1 MNISEFSLKRPVF
14 ATVMNLM
21 IILFGVVGYTFL
33 AIRDYPAIDPAII
46 NVRTSYTGANP
57 DLIESQITEP
67 LEKQIN
73 GIPGIKTITSS
84 STLGSSNISVE
95 FELGVDLEA
104 AASDVR
110 DKVGQASRS
119 LPQDIDAPPVVTKA
133 DANSDF
139 ILILAVQS
147 RTKGLLELSDYA
159 ENVLQQ
165 QFQTIN
171 QVSAVSIFGQKRYA
185 MRIWLDPDKMNAQGV
200 TFSDIRTSLNN
211 ENIDLPPGKIYG
223 NNTEL
228 TIKTLGRLSTEKDF
242 QNLLLKEDSTGIVRL
257 SDVARVEIG
266 PEDLEQS
273 WKYNGVNAVG
283 IVIIP
288 QPGANNIQIADDFNK
303 KLEDIKKTNKT
314 DIEMN
319 VLLDNTVNIRKSI
332 KEVEETLM
340 ISFALVVLVIF
351 FFFRDWLIAIRPLID
366 IPISLV
372 ATFFIMYFSGFS
384 INILTL
390 LGIVLA
396 TGLVVDDGIVVT
408 ENIFSKFERGMPIR
422 QAAVEGSKEIF
433 FAVISTSIT
442 LAVVF
447 LPVIFLEGFIGRLF
461 REFGVTLAAAVL
473 ISALVSLTITPVLN
487 VVLSRKKAGH
497 GKFYMKTEPF
507 FTGMENGYKR
517 WLTGFLKVRWI
528 SLVIIGAC
536 AVIIFLIFNTLQ
548 SEIAPLED
556 RNSLRFTVTAAEGT
570 SFSKMQQITDD
581 ISNYLYDSVKERDF
595 VFARTPA
602 GAVNSSQPRLGLV
615 PPDDRD
621 RSQAKIASD
630 LQRKLL
636 RFNEARIS
644 VVQEQTIAV
653 GAGSKGGLPVQYVL
667 QNQDINKLK
676 EVIPKFLDEARKD
689 KTFNTVDVNLKF
701 NKPEIEL
708 SLDRMKIKDL
718 GLSSQDVVSALQAAF
733 SGGRLAYFIKNG
745 FQYSVIAQVD
755 RSDRSDPTDITK
767 LYVKNNRGQQI
778 PVSAVVKLE
787 ENSAPSTLYHYNRYK
802 AATIS
807 ASLADGKTVGDGV
820 KAMDA
825 IAKRLLDQSF
835 QTSLTGPSR
844 DYAESSSNIAFAFM
858 LALILIYLILAAQF
872 ESFID
877 PLIIM
882 LTVPLALAGAL
893 LSLWIFGQTLNIFS
907 EIGMIM
913 LIGLVTKNGIL
924 IVEFANKRR
933 EHGLSK
939 LEAILEAAEQ
949 RLRPILMTSLATSLG
964 ALPIALS
971 LGASSASRVPLG
983 IVVVGGILFSLIL
996 TLFVIP
1002 CIYMFLASK
1011 HKTEKVVTTTTETQ
1025 ASEQT
1030 TQATEKTETLKP
1042 ATEPGK
1048 NKEDNSTGTGES
1060 APKNNDI

>member
-1 MNISEFSLKRPVF
+1 MNISEFSIKRPVF
-14 ATVMNLM
+14 ATVLNLM
-21 IILFGVVGYTFL
+21 IILFGIVGYTFL
-33 AIRDYPAIDPAII
+33 AIRDYPAIDPATI
-46 NVRTSYTGANP
+46 NVSTSYTGANP
-57 DLIESQITEP
+57 DIMESQVTEP

-84 STLGSSNISVE
+84 STLGNSNITVE

-119 LPQDIDAPPVVTKA
+119 LPQDIDAPPVVTKS

-147 RTKGLLELSDYA
+147 RSKGLLELSDYA

-171 QVSAVSIFGQKRYA
+171 QVSAVNIFGQKRYA
-185 MRIWLDPDKMNAQGV
+185 MRIWLDPDKMNAQSV
-200 TFSDIRTSLNN
+200 SFSDVRTSLNN

-223 NNTEL
+223 TNTEL
-228 TIKTLGRLSTEKDF
+228 TIKTLGRLTNEKDF
-242 QNLLLKEDSTGIVRL
+242 QNLILREDSIGIVRL
-257 SDVARVEIG
+257 SDIARVEIG
-266 PEDLEQS
+266 PETLEQS
-273 WKYNGVNAVG
+273 WKYNGMNAVG

-288 QPGANNIQIADDFNK
+288 QPGANNIQIANDFNK
-303 KLEDIKKTNKT
+303 KLEGIKKANKT

-319 VLLDNTVNIRKSI
+319 VLLDNTTNIRKSL
-332 KEVEETLM
+332 KEVEETLI

-390 LGIVLA
+390 LAIVLA

-408 ENIFSKFERGMPIR
+408 ENIFSKFEKGMPIK
-422 QAAVEGSKEIF
+422 QAAIEGSKEIF

-447 LPVIFLEGFIGRLF
+447 LPVIFLEGFVGRLF

-487 VVLSRKKAGH
+487 VVLSRKTASH
-497 GKFYMKTEPF
+497 GKFYRKTEPF
-507 FTGMENGYKR
+507 FTGMENGYERLLK
-517 WLTGFLKVRWI
+517 GFLKVRWLAWGVIAICGVMIAIII
-528 SLVIIGAC
+528 SS
-536 AVIIFLIFNTLQ
+536 LQ

-556 RNSLRFTVTAAEGT
+556 RNSIRFTVSAAEGT
-570 SFSKMQQITDD
+570 SFGAMQQIADN
-581 ISNYLYDSVKERDF
+581 ISNYLYDSVPERDF

-602 GAVNSSQPRLGLV
+602 GAINSSMPRLGLV
-615 PPDDRD
+615 EPDLRS
-621 RSQAKIASD
+621 RSQAEIASD
-630 LQRKLL
+630 LQKKMS
-636 RFNEARIS
+636 RFNDARIFA
-644 VVQEQTIAV
+644 VQEQTIAV
-653 GAGSKGGLPVQYVL
+653 GAGSRGSLPVQFVL
-667 QNQDINKLK
+667 QNQNLNKLR
-676 EVIPKFLDEARKD
+676 EVIPKFLEEARKD
-689 KTFNTVDVNLKF
+689 KTFANVDVNLKF
-701 NKPEIEL
+701 NKPEIQL
-708 SLDRMKIKDL
+708 TLDRMKIKDL
-718 GLSSQDVVSALQAAF
+718 GLSSQDVIAALQAAF
-733 SGGRLAYFIKNG
+733 SGGRLAYFIMNG

-755 RSDRSDPTDITK
+755 RSDRSQPDDISK
-767 LYVKNNRGQQI
+767 LYVRNNKGQQI

-787 ENSAPSTLYHYNRYK
+787 ESSSPATLYHFNRYK

-820 KAMDA
+820 KAMD
-825 IAKRLLDQSF
+825 IIGKKLLDESY

-844 DYAESSSNIAFAFM
+844 DYAESSSNIAFAFA
-858 LALILIYLILAAQF
+858 LALMLIYLILAAQF
-872 ESFID
+872 ESFVD

-882 LTVPLALAGAL
+882 ITVPLALAGAL
-893 LSLWIFGQTLNIFS
+893 LSLFIFGQTLNIFS

-924 IVEFANKRR
+924 IVEFANKKR
-933 EHGLSK
+933 EDGANK
-939 LEAILEAAEQ
+939 IDAILHASQQ

-964 ALPIALS
+964 ALPIALG
-971 LGASSASRVPLG
+971 LGASSTSRVPLG

-996 TLFVIP
+996 TLFIIP
-1002 CIYMFLASK
+1002 AIYTYLSGK
-1011 HKTEKVVTTTTETQ
+1011 HKGEK
-1025 ASEQT
+1025 
-1030 TQATEKTETLKP
+1030 KMLK
-1042 ATEPGK
+1042 K
-1048 NKEDNSTGTGES
+1048 
-1060 APKNNDI
+1060 

>member
-1 MNISEFSLKRPVF
+1 MNISEFSIKRPVF
-14 ATVMNLM
+14 ATVLNLM

-33 AIRDYPAIDPAII
+33 AVRDYPAIDPAII
-46 NVRTSYTGANP
+46 NISTSYTGANP
-57 DLIESQITEP
+57 DIIESQVTEP

-73 GIPGIKTITSS
+73 GIPGIRTITSS
-84 STLGSSNISVE
+84 STLGNSNITVE
-95 FELGVDLEA
+95 FELSVDLEA

-119 LPQDIDAPPVVTKA
+119 LPQDIDAAPIVTKA

-165 QFQTIN
+165 QFQTIK
-171 QVSAVSIFGQKRYA
+171 QVSSVIIFGQKRYA
-185 MRIWLDPDKMNAQGV
+185 MRIWIDPDKMVSQGIS
-200 TFSDIRTSLNN
+200 FSDIRSALNS

-228 TIKTLGRLSTEKDF
+228 TIKTLGRLTSEKDF
-242 QNLLLKEDSTGIVRL
+242 RDLILRSDSAGILRL
-257 SDVARVEIG
+257 SDVARIEIG
-266 PEDLEQS
+266 PENLEQG

-283 IVIIP
+283 IVLIP
-288 QPGANNIQIADDFNK
+288 QPGANNIQIADDFYK
-303 KLEDIKKTNKT
+303 KLESIKNSNKS

-319 VLLDNTVNIRKSI
+319 VLLDNTTNIRKSI
-332 KEVEETLM
+332 HEVEDTLI
-340 ISFALVVLVIF
+340 ISFTLVVLVIF
-351 FFFRDWLIAIRPLID
+351 FFFRDWLIAVRPLID

-408 ENIFSKFERGMPIR
+408 ENIFSKFEKGMPIR
-422 QAAVEGSKEIF
+422 QAAIEGSKEIF

-497 GKFYMKTEPF
+497 GKFYRKTEPF
-507 FTGMENGYKR
+507 FAGMESGYLR
-517 WLTGFLKVRWI
+517 WLTSFIKIRWMAW
-528 SLVIIGAC
+528 VMVVTCVGIIAF
-536 AVIIFLIFNTLQ
+536 IITGLQ

-556 RNSLRFTVTAAEGT
+556 RSSIRFTVAGAEGT
-570 SFSKMQQITDD
+570 SYGRMQKMSDE
-581 ISNYLYDSVKERDF
+581 ISNYLYDSVPERDF

-602 GAVNSSQPRLGLV
+602 GGSVNSSQPRLALV
-615 PPDDRD
+615 DPSLRN
-621 RSQAKIASD
+621 RSQSAIAAD
-630 LQRKLL
+630 LQVKLQ
-636 RFNEARIS
+636 RFNDARIFAI
-644 VVQEQTIAV
+644 QEQTIAV
-653 GAGSKGGLPVQYVL
+653 GAGSRGGLPVQFVL
-667 QNQDINKLK
+667 QNQDLNKLK
-676 EVIPKFLDEARKD
+676 EVIPKFLEEARKD
-689 KTFNTVDVNLKF
+689 KTFANVDVNLKF
-701 NKPEIEL
+701 NKPEVEL
-708 SLDRMKIKDL
+708 TLDRIKLKDL
-718 GLSSQDVVSALQAAF
+718 GLSSQDVVSALQSAF
-733 SGGRLAYFIKNG
+733 SGGRLAYFIMNG
-745 FQYSVIAQVD
+745 YQYSVIAQVD
-755 RSDRSDPTDITK
+755 RRDRTDPGDISK
-767 LYVKNNRGQQI
+767 LYVRNNRGESI
-778 PVSAVVKLE
+778 PISSIVKLE
-787 ENSAPSTLYHYNRYK
+787 ESSSPSTLFHYNRYK

-807 ASLADGKTVGDGV
+807 ASLADGNTIGDGV

-825 IAKRLLDQSF
+825 IGKKLLDESF

-844 DYAESSSNIAFAFM
+844 DFAESSSNIAFAFG

-872 ESFID
+872 ESFVD
-877 PLIIM
+877 PFIIM
-882 LTVPLALAGAL
+882 LTVPLAMAGAL
-893 LSLWIFGQTLNIFS
+893 LSLYLFNQTLNIFS

-924 IVEFANKRR
+924 IVEFANKKR
-933 EHGLSK
+933 EQGIDKVQAVLLASQ
-939 LEAILEAAEQ
+939 Q

-964 ALPIALS
+964 ALPIALG
-971 LGASSASRVPLG
+971 LGASATSRVPLG

-996 TLFVIP
+996 TLFIIP
-1002 CIYMFLASK
+1002 AIYTYLSGV
-1011 HKTEKVVTTTTETQ
+1011 HKKEQDQQPAIVTQE
-1025 ASEQT
+1025 
-1030 TQATEKTETLKP
+1030 
-1042 ATEPGK
+1042 
-1048 NKEDNSTGTGES
+1048 EDVT
-1060 APKNNDI
+1060 A

>member
-1 MNISEFSLKRPVF
+1 MNISEFSIKRPVF
-14 ATVMNLM
+14 ATVLNLM
-21 IILFGVVGYTFL
+21 IILFGIVGYTFL
-33 AIRDYPAIDPAII
+33 AIRDYPAIDPATI
-46 NVRTSYTGANP
+46 NVSTSYTGANP
-57 DLIESQITEP
+57 DIMESQVTEP

-84 STLGSSNISVE
+84 STLGNSNITVE

-119 LPQDIDAPPVVTKA
+119 LPQDIDAPPVVTKS

-147 RTKGLLELSDYA
+147 RSKGLLELSDYA

-171 QVSAVSIFGQKRYA
+171 QVSAVNIFGQKRYA
-185 MRIWLDPDKMNAQGV
+185 MRIWLDPDKMNAQSV
-200 TFSDIRTSLNN
+200 SFSDVRTSLNN

-223 NNTEL
+223 TNTEL
-228 TIKTLGRLSTEKDF
+228 TIKTLGRLTNEKDF
-242 QNLLLKEDSTGIVRL
+242 QNLILREDSSGIVRL
-257 SDVARVEIG
+257 SDIARVEIG
-266 PEDLEQS
+266 PETLEQS
-273 WKYNGVNAVG
+273 WKYNGMNAVG

-288 QPGANNIQIADDFNK
+288 QPGANNIQIANDFNK
-303 KLEDIKKTNKT
+303 KLEGIKKANKT

-319 VLLDNTVNIRKSI
+319 VLLDNTTNIRKSL
-332 KEVEETLM
+332 KEVEETLI

-390 LGIVLA
+390 LAIVLA

-408 ENIFSKFERGMPIR
+408 ENIFSKFEKGMPIK
-422 QAAVEGSKEIF
+422 QAAIEGSKEIF

-447 LPVIFLEGFIGRLF
+447 LPVIFLEGFVGRLF

-487 VVLSRKKAGH
+487 VVLSRKTASH
-497 GKFYMKTEPF
+497 GKFYRKTEPF
-507 FTGMENGYKR
+507 FTGMENGYERLLK
-517 WLTGFLKVRWI
+517 GFLKVRWLAWGVIAICGVMIAIII
-528 SLVIIGAC
+528 SS
-536 AVIIFLIFNTLQ
+536 LQ

-556 RNSLRFTVTAAEGT
+556 RNSIRFTVSAAEGT
-570 SFSKMQQITDD
+570 SFGAMQQIADN
-581 ISNYLYDSVKERDF
+581 ISNYLYDSVPERDF

-602 GAVNSSQPRLGLV
+602 GAINSSMPRLGLV
-615 PPDDRD
+615 EPDLRS
-621 RSQAKIASD
+621 RSQAEIASD
-630 LQRKLL
+630 LQKKMS
-636 RFNEARIS
+636 RFNDARIFA
-644 VVQEQTIAV
+644 VQEQTIAV
-653 GAGSKGGLPVQYVL
+653 GAGSRGSLPVQFVL
-667 QNQDINKLK
+667 QNQNLNKLR
-676 EVIPKFLDEARKD
+676 EVIPKFLEEARKD
-689 KTFNTVDVNLKF
+689 KTFANVDVNLKF
-701 NKPEIEL
+701 NKPEIQL
-708 SLDRMKIKDL
+708 TLDRMKIKDL
-718 GLSSQDVVSALQAAF
+718 GLSSQDVIAALQAAF
-733 SGGRLAYFIKNG
+733 SGGRLAYFIMNG

-755 RSDRSDPTDITK
+755 RSDRSQPDDISK
-767 LYVKNNRGQQI
+767 LYVRNNKGQQI

-787 ENSAPSTLYHYNRYK
+787 ESSSPATLYHFNRYK

-820 KAMDA
+820 KAMD
-825 IAKRLLDQSF
+825 IIGKKLLDESY

-844 DYAESSSNIAFAFM
+844 DYAESSSNIAFAFA
-858 LALILIYLILAAQF
+858 LALMLIYLILAAQF
-872 ESFID
+872 ESFVD

-882 LTVPLALAGAL
+882 ITVPLALAGAL
-893 LSLWIFGQTLNIFS
+893 LSLFIFGQTLNIFS

-924 IVEFANKRR
+924 IVEFANKKR
-933 EHGLSK
+933 EEGANK
-939 LEAILEAAEQ
+939 MDAILHASQQ

-964 ALPIALS
+964 ALPIALG
-971 LGASSASRVPLG
+971 LGASSTSRVPLG

-996 TLFVIP
+996 TLFIIP
-1002 CIYMFLASK
+1002 AIYTYLSGK
-1011 HKTEKVVTTTTETQ
+1011 HKGEKKNAEEVIVVKQTE
-1025 ASEQT
+1025 
-1030 TQATEKTETLKP
+1030 
-1042 ATEPGK
+1042 
-1048 NKEDNSTGTGES
+1048 
-1060 APKNNDI
+1060 NNNTDRSI